1 MDMTLHERFS
11 LTRQTIGHPTII
23 TAALSYP
30 SAAAAPSAS
39 YLRAR
44 IATLQ
49 AHFPLLYAQL
59 HDVETRAP
67 YFLPRDAAWP
77 ADAIFAEA
85 PLESDADDELDAA
98 ITQELYR
105 FERADLWAGPLWSVR
120 LLTAASGRVYLVLS
134 TMHTIIDG
142 RGTQLLLL
150 ALAGQPE
157 QLPTEAWNDTKRA
170 DDTINIKPSLG
181 FLLPVAWRELVFPK
195 LPGILQS
202 VLSYTPLRG
211 TSPVWPLVEAAADA
225 PKKPSPIDCQSVT
238 RFVSLEP
245 ALLTALKDKGK
256 AAGVMTLHP
265 LLEAAVFAAMW
276 ATLGPADAS
285 ETFWVEV
292 STPRSERSEALG
304 HGFCMGNYVSS
315 QPFTSGLKPAD
326 KYWDLARAVSAF
338 NKSESGITSG
348 RMQMGLLL
356 HVPDPE
362 PAPTAEHPDRK
373 ITGWE
378 TFFTTKARGANPYT
392 SSACLSNLGFTELP
406 PGAESVGWAQSADA
420 LSSALSISAIGS
432 AGGLR
437 VATSWKEGAIVDE
450 KTLLALHDVFERV
463 LRRVVAGDDT
473 EALTLAQVTAE

>member
-1 MDMTLHERFS
+1 MTLHERFS

-30 SAAAAPSAS
+30 SASAAPSPA
-39 YLRAR
+39 YLHDR

-67 YFLPRDAAWP
+67 YFLPRDAPWH

-85 PLESDADDELDAA
+85 PLESDSDDELGSA
-98 ITQELYR
+98 INQELYR

-120 LLTAASGRVYLVLS
+120 LLTAESGRAYLVLS
-134 TMHTIIDG
+134 TMHTIVDG

-150 ALAGQPE
+150 ALAGEPE
-157 QLPTEAWNDTKRA
+157 QLPTDAWNDFTRA

-195 LPGILQS
+195 LPWLLQS
-202 VLSYTPLRG
+202 ALSYTPLRG
-211 TSPVWPLVEAAADA
+211 TSPIWPLVKEAADA
-225 PKKPSPIDCQSVT
+225 PKKPSPIDCQSET

-245 ALLTALKDKGK
+245 ALLAALKERGK
-256 AAGVMTLHP
+256 AEGVSTLHP

-276 ATLGPADAS
+276 AVLGPTDAT

-304 HGFCMGNYVSS
+304 HAYCMGNYVSS
-315 QPFTSGLKPAD
+315 QPFTSGLKPED
-326 KYWDLARAVSAF
+326 KYWDLARDVSAF
-338 NKSESGITSG
+338 NKSESGIASG

-362 PAPTAEHPDRK
+362 PAVTAEHPDRK
-373 ITGWE
+373 VTGWE

-392 SSACLSNLGFTELP
+392 SSACLSNLGFTKLP
-406 PGAESVGWAQSADA
+406 PRAESVAWAQTADA
-420 LSSALSISAIGS
+420 LSSALSMSAIGS

-437 VATSWKEGAIVDE
+437 IATSWKAGAIVDE
-450 KTLLALHDVFERV
+450 KTLLRLHVVFEGV
-463 LRRVVAGDDT
+463 LRRVVAAGT
-473 EALTLAQVTAE
+473 EALTLQEATAANA